1 MSKEDVDNIS
11 EEYVPVL
18 EERWI
23 SLAENS
29 AMYRLTTLNQ
39 MSGSL
44 LIFMERIRAWI
55 EKHRKVFSRYRRECN
70 NVLEYAVRCFESIC
84 VQADIFSL
92 EPVDRSKVR
101 ADCSRFIA
109 KADPYAGRQD
119 RKREQ
124 PFEFSSNR

>member
-1 MSKEDVDNIS
+1 VSKKDVDNIS
-11 EEYVPVL
+11 EDYVPVL
-18 EERWI
+18 KERWI

-55 EKHRKVFSRYRRECN
+55 EKHRKVFSQYKRECSA
-70 NVLEYAVRCFESIC
+70 VLEYGVRCFESIC

-101 ADCSRFIA
+101 ADCGKFIT
-109 KADPYAGRQD
+109 KTDPYAGRQD

-124 PFEFSSNR
+124 PLEFSLDR